1 MTSDDDEAITR
12 SKDWFV
18 ERLSAYGIGED
29 RIHVTYQDFLQD
41 YEITISGGLLTE
53 EQVEGVQKVT
63 RDGGCV
69 VFENSENAGLFSRFE
84 ARDGREMLK
93 AFAIRQA
100 QQMSNLPRFD
110 PTLTRLEDFVR
121 ELEAHCGLEPGTML
135 TVVGDRHVE
144 LRVET
149 GTDPRDFQKLFGVAM
164 ASLIPHDIE
173 VEPVGPSF
181 YISFISS
188 PRP

>member
-69 VFENSENAGLFSRFE
+69 VFENSENAGC
-84 ARDGREMLK
+84 MPK
-93 AFAIRQA
+93 ANIAVRADAI
-100 QQMSNLPRFD
+100 S
-110 PTLTRLEDFVR
+110 
-121 ELEAHCGLEPGTML
+121 
-135 TVVGDRHVE
+135 
-144 LRVET
+144 
-149 GTDPRDFQKLFGVAM
+149 
-164 ASLIPHDIE
+164 ASLSLA
-173 VEPVGPSF
+173 GMQPSPQDASP
-181 YISFISS
+181 ICAAGSADRTACTILPCASMALCQQASS
-188 PRP
+188 GSPESVLPGACQPAS